1 MLWIK
6 EKRVGR
12 MIKLKAGYKSVIHM
26 KNAKN
31 KYELPVGVVERIRI
45 YYYNI
50 NNKYIRSFRW
60 KHAKYYN
67 YKSTIDLN

>member
-1 MLWIK
+1 
-6 EKRVGR
+6 
-12 MIKLKAGYKSVIHM
+12 MIKLKAGYKNVIHM

-50 NNKYIRSFRW
+50 NIYDRSVE
-60 KHAKYYN
+60 N
-67 YKSTIDLN
+67 MQSTIIISLQ